1 METLVFSE
9 YGVASA
15 LASALVHSLW
25 QDTLLA
31 IAGAFTLA
39 LLTRAS
45 AAWRHTVAMAFLV
58 AMLFVPA
65 TQFLQLWQQPV
76 ASVSFALPAV
86 TLPEIGPSLGV
97 FVQESEPVAGI
108 VVVLW
113 LLGAGWMLAR
123 HAIGLRMLNMMERG
137 TWHALPPQ
145 WQRRVRELQRAMG
158 ISREVLVRLS
168 DEVVTPF
175 AARLVRP
182 VIWLPL
188 SLLNHTPVAQ
198 LEALLAHEL
207 AHIARKDWLWNGLQ
221 CVIESLLFFHPAAWW
236 LGRRIRQ
243 EREHACDD
251 LAVAACGDAIAL
263 AEALTALE
271 CRRHPS
277 PRLVLAA
284 NGGSLMQRITR
295 LLSGPPS
302 RGRWGARVALG
313 ILLAS
318 GMLIVAQVHAN
329 KPNVHITS
337 TAKGALTS
345 NAALNPG
352 EVREITSNGDD
363 KQRFYRASVDA
374 QGRLIE
380 VYKENGQPQ
389 PIDRSVRA
397 WIAEVEAEARVAE
410 KAAKAAELEA
420 KAAEEKA
427 KAAANE
433 ANVAAKTAEAKANS
447 AANEANVAAKA
458 AEAKALSAEAEARSA
473 EAAHLA
479 ELNAIA
485 RLVAADPGV
494 MAKLGTPVQVMV
506 DTAKGN
512 IEGSGAYGRA
522 DLRFDLRGPNGRTAV
537 NIRALRRDG
546 IWTLETLDLQ

>member
-31 IAGAFTLA
+31 IAAAFTLA
-39 LLTRAS
+39 LLTRSS

-58 AMLFVPA
+58 VMLLVPA
-65 TQFLQLWQQPV
+65 AQFLQLWQQPV
-76 ASVSFALPAV
+76 ASVSTELPAV
-86 TLPEIGPSLGV
+86 TLPEFGPSLGV
-97 FVQESEPVAGI
+97 LVQESEPVAGI

-123 HAIGLRMLNMMERG
+123 HVVGLRMLNMMERG

-145 WQRRVRELQRAMG
+145 WQQRVRELQGSMG
-158 ISREVLVRLS
+158 IVREVVVRLS
-168 DEVVTPF
+168 HEVVTPF

-188 SLLNHTPVAQ
+188 SLLSRTPVAQ

-271 CRRHPS
+271 CQRHPS

-284 NGGSLMQRITR
+284 HGGSLMQRITR

-318 GMLIVAQVHAN
+318 GVLIATQVSAN
-329 KPNVHITS
+329 QPNLHITS
-337 TAKGALTS
+337 TAKGALAS
-345 NAALNPG
+345 NAALSPG
-352 EVREITSNGDD
+352 DVREITSNGDD
-363 KQRFYRASVDA
+363 RQRSYRASVDT

-380 VYKENGQPQ
+380 IYKENGQPH
-389 PIDRSVRA
+389 PIDRSVRV
-397 WIAEVEAEARVAE
+397 WIAEVEAEAGVAE
-410 KAAKAAELEA
+410 KAARAAELE
-420 KAAEEKA
+420 A

-433 ANVAAKTAEAKANS
+433 ANVAAKAAEQK
-447 AANEANVAAKA
+447 AKA
-458 AEAKALSAEAEARSA
+458 AEAEALSAEAEARSA

-479 ELNAIA
+479 ELNALA

-494 MAKLGTPVQVMV
+494 MAELGTPVQVMV

-512 IEGSGAYGRA
+512 VEDSGAYRQA
-522 DLRFDLRGPNGRTAV
+522 DLRFELRGPKGRAAV

-546 IWTLETLDLQ
+546 IWTLVTLDIQ